1 MKSIAIIIVLASL
14 SACSGMGM
22 RDSSGA
28 SGTSGYGESGSMFPT
43 GNPYND
49 PANIYFGA

>member
-1 MKSIAIIIVLASL
+1 MKSIAIILVIASL

-22 RDSSGA
+22 GDSSGA
-28 SGTSGYGESGSMFPT
+28 SGTSGSGASGTVSP

-49 PANIYFGA
+49 PANIYFGG